1 MNAYCLFCRTH
12 KAEDAALVLEKRGI
26 ERAFSPRILRRKRV
40 KGTNID
46 VEYDLLPGYVFAY
59 SERDLEEF
67 DVFRGIPGAIRWLR
81 ENPDRESAGIYT
93 MKSSRGAEGNQYGQA
108 DPGPWEGACVRPA
121 STSNSP
127 EDVQPDQPVHPEQPD
142 QPVHPGQPD
151 QPVHP
156 EQPDR
161 PDPGDRKSPSS
172 LYSLTG
178 SDREF
183 AMDLYLRDGIVGK
196 VVLLKEGDKV
206 ILDDPLFKHSSGRIT
221 RIDYKKQ
228 RARVE
233 YQFAGTTCHTWIA
246 CDLVYTGKDQENST
260 YRVSMQK

>member
-12 KAEDAALVLEKRGI
+12 KAEDAAIVLEKRGI

-40 KGTNID
+40 KGVNID

-59 SERDLEEF
+59 SEKDLEEF
-67 DVFRGIPGAIRWLR
+67 DVFHGIPGAIRWLR
-81 ENPDRESAGIYT
+81 EDPDRESTDAYT
-93 MKSSRGAEGNQYGQA
+93 IKSSRGKEDNQ
-108 DPGPWEGACVRPA
+108 
-121 STSNSP
+121 
-127 EDVQPDQPVHPEQPD
+127 PEQA
-142 QPVHPGQPD
+142 GQPD
-151 QPVHP
+151 QS
-156 EQPDR
+156 
-161 PDPGDRKSPSS
+161 DPGGRESTSG

-183 AMDLYLRDGIVGK
+183 AMDLFRRDGVVGK
-196 VVLLKEGDKV
+196 VVILKEGDRV
-206 ILDDPLFKHSSGRIT
+206 ILEDPLFKNSSGRIT

-260 YRVSMQK
+260 YRVSIQK